1 MLATTEFNSS
11 GFRATRGALKVM
23 SAHVEIVE
31 VGPRD
36 GLQIARGIMPNDT
49 KIAWIEALVDAG
61 FRSVE
66 IGSFVPPKL
75 VPQMAD
81 TAEILRRIKIS
92 RPRLEAAVLVPN
104 LRGAQ
109 MACDSGADVIV
120 LPVSVSE
127 SHSRANTNKATM
139 EQVAEAGRIAN
150 YLAGRTTPPRFETG
164 CSTAFGCSI
173 EGAVPV
179 SRVCDVAHALVENGS
194 DMIVLADTLGYAT
207 PLQVREVVTAVRVAV
222 GDKLRK
228 LHLHDTTG
236 TGLANA
242 VAGFEAGIRAFDTAL
257 AGLGGCPFAPGA
269 AGNIVT
275 EDLVYLFET
284 MGIETGLDLR
294 ALIDAR
300 SFISLGL
307 PEEPLRGAL
316 GLAGIPPTYRK
327 ARRA

>member
-1 MLATTEFNSS
+1 MPE
-11 GFRATRGALKVM
+11 R
-23 SAHVEIVE
+23 VEIVE

-36 GLQIARGIMPNDT
+36 GLQIAHGTMSTDT
-49 KIAWIEALVDAG
+49 KVAWIEAMADAG
-61 FRSVE
+61 ARSVE

-81 TAEILRRIKIS
+81 TAEVLRRIKIS
-92 RPRLEAAVLVPN
+92 RPDLETVVLVPN

-109 MACDSGADVIV
+109 MACGGGADAIV

-127 SHSRANTNKATM
+127 SHSRANTNKGTM
-139 EQVAEAGRIAN
+139 DQLAEAGRIAEF
-150 YLAGRTTPPRFETG
+150 LAGLSTPPRFETG

-173 EGAVPV
+173 EGEVPV

-194 DMIVLADTLGYAT
+194 DVIVLADTLGYAN
-207 PLQVREVVTAVRVAV
+207 PVQVRELVAAVRAAA
-222 GDKLRK
+222 GDKVQK

-242 VAGFEAGIRAFDTAL
+242 VAGFESGIRIFDSAL

-275 EDLVYLFET
+275 EDLVYLFES
-284 MGIETGLDLR
+284 MGIETGLDLK
-294 ALIDAR
+294 ALIEAR
-300 SFISLGL
+300 AFIAAGL

-316 GLAGIPPTYRK
+316 GLAGIPRTYRK
-327 ARRA
+327 SRHS